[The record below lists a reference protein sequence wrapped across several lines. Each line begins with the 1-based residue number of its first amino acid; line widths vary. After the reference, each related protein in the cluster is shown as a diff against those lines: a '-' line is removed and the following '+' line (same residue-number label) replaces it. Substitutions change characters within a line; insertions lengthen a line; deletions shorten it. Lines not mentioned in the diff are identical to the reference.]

1 MRIHCKMSTST
12 TKMVN
17 VEPSDKLS
25 VLQTKLGITDKK
37 TKFIYNEE
45 TYSVSQ
51 DMTFYEIGMV
61 DNSHIYVN
69 NQGISGKK

>member
-1 MRIHCKMSTST
+1 MRIHCKMSTSN

-25 VLQTKLGITDKK
+25 VLQTKLGIKDKK

-51 DMTFYEIGMV
+51 DMTFDEIGMV